1 MTRLPGSVTL
11 YCTLIH
17 FSTPFTTVITAYC
30 NGLNGPITNHIYS
43 TSGAA
48 SCVTAIYSIYSV
60 IELVHIQY
68 IRERTMD
75 SDHYTQ
81 YIRRQLSHIQY
92 DSKSATNNA
101 HYQLGLLIG
110 IIAQAAVQD
119 NKILDVVKA
128 VLEENSR
135 RR

>member
-1 MTRLPGSVTL
+1 M
-11 YCTLIH
+11 
-17 FSTPFTTVITAYC
+17 
-30 NGLNGPITNHIYS
+30 
-43 TSGAA
+43 SGAA
-48 SCVTAIYSIYSV
+48 SCATAIYSIYSV

-119 NKILDVVKA
+119 SRVMDLVRA
-128 VLEENSR
+128 TLEENPHR
-135 RR
+135 V

>member
-1 MTRLPGSVTL
+1 
-11 YCTLIH
+11 
-17 FSTPFTTVITAYC
+17 
-30 NGLNGPITNHIYS
+30 
-43 TSGAA
+43 
-48 SCVTAIYSIYSV
+48 
-60 IELVHIQY
+60 
-68 IRERTMD
+68 MD

-119 NKILDVVKA
+119 NKIMNLVKA
-128 VLEENSR
+128 VVEENPNKR
-135 RR
+135 

>member
-1 MTRLPGSVTL
+1 M
-11 YCTLIH
+11 
-17 FSTPFTTVITAYC
+17 
-30 NGLNGPITNHIYS
+30 
-43 TSGAA
+43 SGADA
-48 SCVTAIYSIYSV
+48 CATAIYSIYSV

-81 YIRRQLSHIQY
+81 YIRRQLSRIQY

-119 NKILDVVKA
+119 NKIMNLVRAK
-128 VLEENSR
+128 LEENPSR
-135 RR
+135 R